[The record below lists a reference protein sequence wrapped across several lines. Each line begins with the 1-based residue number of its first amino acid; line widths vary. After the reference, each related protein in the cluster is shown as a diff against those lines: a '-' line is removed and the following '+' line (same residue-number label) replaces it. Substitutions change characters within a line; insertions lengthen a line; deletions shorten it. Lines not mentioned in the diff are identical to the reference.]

1 LPKGSIRISRAR
13 GKHDERNILM
23 RTVIAR
29 ALLVPLLLAIPI
41 ASGCQTEAKKHL
53 YKAEDLFEK
62 RDLDGA
68 KKELE
73 LSIKADPNSLDAHKS
88 LAHIDEALGDSEG
101 AAREYM
107 AASTLDPADQ
117 KLLDKTRLYKQLQD
131 LANSSGK
138 ALDDVKAGKVEQGV
152 GELKDVLVQ
161 TRFATAREKA
171 VAALAEAI
179 PIIEKQG
186 DQQMQ
191 DKKYTDAANTYE
203 QGVRAAMLL
212 ARARKMETLGPEAT
226 PLMHKVNE
234 AAKAAGT
241 PDLTFKLFNDVI
253 GVYPDDKTANIE
265 LAAVYLRKTPPD
277 YDTAA
282 DLEERGGAPDDE
294 VRKLR
299 DQAKKHHHK

>member
-1 LPKGSIRISRAR
+1 
-13 GKHDERNILM
+13 M
-23 RTVIAR
+23 RTAIAR
-29 ALLVPLLLAIPI
+29 ALVVPLLIAITI
-41 ASGCQTEAKKHL
+41 ISGCQSEAKRHL

-73 LSIKADPNSLDAHKS
+73 LSIKADPNNLDAHKS

-117 KLLDKTRLYKQLQD
+117 KLMDKTRLYKQLQD

-161 TRFATAREKA
+161 TKFATARQKA
-171 VAALAEAI
+171 IAALADAI

-186 DQQMQ
+186 DDQMAA
-191 DKKYTDAANTYE
+191 KKYTDAANTYE

-265 LAAVYLRKTPPD
+265 LAQVYLRKTPPD

>member
-1 LPKGSIRISRAR
+1 
-13 GKHDERNILM
+13 M
-23 RTVIAR
+23 RTAIAR
-29 ALLVPLLLAIPI
+29 ALPMLLLLTIPVV
-41 ASGCQTEAKKHL
+41 SGCQTEAKKHL

-73 LSIKADPNSLDAHKS
+73 LSLKADPNDLDAHKS
-88 LAHIDEALGDSEG
+88 LAHIDEALGDQEG

-107 AASTLDPADQ
+107 AASALDPADQ

-138 ALDDVKAGKVEQGV
+138 ALDDIKAGKDEDGIR
-152 GELKDVLVQ
+152 ELKDVLVQ
-161 TRFATAREKA
+161 TKFASAREKA
-171 VAALAEAI
+171 VAALADAI

-186 DQQMQ
+186 DDQMQ
-191 DKKYTDAANTYE
+191 AKKYADAMNTYE
-203 QGVRAAMLL
+203 QGIRAAMLL

-226 PLMHKVNE
+226 PLMHKIND

-241 PDLTFKLFNDVI
+241 PDATFKLFNDLI
-253 GVYPDDKTANIE
+253 GVYPDDKTANLE
-265 LAAVYLRKTPPD
+265 LAQVYLRKTPPD

-282 DLEERGGAPDDE
+282 DLEERGGAPDDQ

-299 DQAKKHHHK
+299 DEAKKHHKK

>member
-1 LPKGSIRISRAR
+1 
-13 GKHDERNILM
+13 M
-23 RTVIAR
+23 RTAIAR
-29 ALLVPLLLAIPI
+29 ALPMLLLLAIPVV
-41 ASGCQTEAKKHL
+41 SGCQTEAKKHL

-88 LAHIDEALGDSEG
+88 LANIDDALGDQEG
-101 AAREYM
+101 AAREYA
-107 AASTLDPADQ
+107 AASALDPTDQ

-138 ALDDVKAGKVEQGV
+138 ALDDIKAGKDEQGV

-161 TRFATAREKA
+161 TRFASAREKA
-171 VAALAEAI
+171 VAALADAI

-186 DQQMQ
+186 DDQMQ
-191 DKKYTDAANTYE
+191 AKKYSDAANTYE

-212 ARARKMETLGPEAT
+212 SRARKLDTLGPEAG

-241 PDLTFKLFNDVI
+241 PDATFKLLNDVI
-253 GVYPDDKTANIE
+253 GTYPDDKTANLE
-265 LAAVYLRKTPPD
+265 LAQVYLRKSPPD

-299 DQAKKHHHK
+299 DEAKKHRKK